1 MPTPASHPELQRLAS
16 PVPRYSV
23 LPVGSFG
30 SAVSAPT
37 EFCRSVPSSQ
47 VHAGSAA
54 NPSSVRQ
61 TPPPETPTQSLQ
73 LPGVQVGAIS
83 IAVTRL
89 AVVSVEPENAIT
101 PGCCAMLSDAYGS
114 QWLFHCE
121 LSGFAIFVN
130 VARAF
135 ETVWVVYVL
144 GDNVALAA

>member
-1 MPTPASHPELQRLAS
+1 MF
-16 PVPRYSV
+16 
-23 LPVGSFG
+23 PVGSFG

-37 EFCRSVPSSQ
+37 EFCWSVPSSQ

-73 LPGVQVGAIS
+73 LPGVQVAAIS

-101 PGCCAMLSDAYGS
+101 PGCCAMLSGAYGS
-114 QWLFHCE
+114 QWLFPCE
-121 LSGFAIFVN
+121 LPACAIFAN

-135 ETVWVVYVL
+135 ATICGEIVSAGYVRSA
-144 GDNVALAA
+144 AL